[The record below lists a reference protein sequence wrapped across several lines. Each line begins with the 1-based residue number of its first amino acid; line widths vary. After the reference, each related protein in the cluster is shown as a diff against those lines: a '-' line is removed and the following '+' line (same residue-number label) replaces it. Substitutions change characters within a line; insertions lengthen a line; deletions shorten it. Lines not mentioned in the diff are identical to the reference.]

1 MSTEERS
8 LFLLLGYAAN
18 QTILLSKL
26 VIFSCNETATGVELN
41 LSLSQSQILLRLSV
55 GVLNEAWEL
64 IHKRFLSKPL
74 GKEYRSLLD
83 EVGTVSLKNLM
94 NHFGGSSIINRIRTN
109 YAFHHPY
116 DSDVDAAFESA
127 ANDQAWDNDWN
138 WYFSTSGNNFYYFI
152 SDFVIQHGIMNSI
165 GETNLDTAQKKLMAE
180 VQQVFIDMNL
190 FIMALTR
197 AFWTKHFGTE
207 MPGDVCAQ
215 ISDAPD
221 LLDVRIPV
229 FVEFPESPEI

>member
-26 VIFSCNETATGVELN
+26 VIFSCNETATGVEQN

-83 EVGTVSLKNLM
+83 EIGTVSLL
-94 NHFGGSSIINRIRTN
+94 RI
-109 YAFHHPY
+109 
-116 DSDVDAAFESA
+116 
-127 ANDQAWDNDWN
+127 
-138 WYFSTSGNNFYYFI
+138 
-152 SDFVIQHGIMNSI
+152 
-165 GETNLDTAQKKLMAE
+165 
-180 VQQVFIDMNL
+180 
-190 FIMALTR
+190 
-197 AFWTKHFGTE
+197 
-207 MPGDVCAQ
+207 
-215 ISDAPD
+215 
-221 LLDVRIPV
+221 
-229 FVEFPESPEI
+229 